1 MAGSH
6 GIDLSSVDIDQVSE
20 VEFNVLH
27 NHTKLTSDCR
37 LCGKRVQ
44 VSKVFNHIFFKHHI
58 KLNIAI
64 DMVRRYGQKELFF
77 SLGYQGAIL
86 TTVFGLEPSQPILH
100 LSKILSKIIKTPCL
114 EV

>member
-64 DMVRRYGQKELFF
+64 DMVRRYGQKNSFF
-77 SLGYQGAIL
+77 SMGYQATIL
-86 TTVFGLEPSQPILH
+86 TTVFGYSQANQSFTYQKSYQR
-100 LSKILSKIIKTPCL
+100 LSRLL
-114 EV
+114 V

>member
-64 DMVRRYGQKELFF
+64 DMVRRYGQKNSFF
-77 SLGYQGAIL
+77 FVGLSSYHFNNGLLARTKPTNPSL
-86 TTVFGLEPSQPILH
+86 V
-100 LSKILSKIIKTPCL
+100 
-114 EV
+114 